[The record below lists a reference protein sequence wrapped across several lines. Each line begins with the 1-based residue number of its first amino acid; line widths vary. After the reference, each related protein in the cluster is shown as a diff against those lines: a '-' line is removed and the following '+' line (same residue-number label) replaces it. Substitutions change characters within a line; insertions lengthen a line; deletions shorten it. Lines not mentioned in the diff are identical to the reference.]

1 MKREHLAFLVELLR
15 DRTGQALPLDRLY
28 VVESR
33 LAPLARREGFVSVT
47 ALIETLRGMA
57 EPRLAQAAAEALVD
71 PETSFFRDREPFDRL
86 REMLLP
92 ALARVRPG
100 RPLRVWSA
108 GCGAGQEAVSMAI
121 AGLQAEAANPSLQV
135 EIVATDFAEAAV
147 ERARSGLY
155 THFEV
160 QRGLPIRDLLAHFEP
175 ADDLWRAKP
184 EVISRI
190 RFGRVNLARAL
201 PNVGRFD
208 VVFCRYV
215 LKDFT
220 TEARVAALQQ
230 LAGVITPGGV
240 LVMGEGESPL
250 DIALAQ
256 GGAAFRQPAG
266 ARGLFQRDPAAAA
279 A

>member
-1 MKREHLAFLVELLR
+1 MKREHLHFLAELLR
-15 DRTGQALPLDRLY
+15 ERAGQALPGDRLY

-33 LAPLARREGFVSVT
+33 LAPLARREGFASVV
-47 ALIETLRGMA
+47 ALIEALRGMA

-86 REMLLP
+86 RDMLLP
-92 ALARVRPG
+92 ALARARPG
-100 RPLRVWSA
+100 RPLRIWSA
-108 GCGAGQEAVSMAI
+108 GCGTGQEALSLAI
-121 AGLQAEAANPSLQV
+121 AATQAETAAPGTSV

-147 ERARSGLY
+147 ERARGGLF

-160 QRGLPIRDLLAHFEP
+160 QRGLPIRDLLTHFDA

-184 EVISRI
+184 ELLGRI
-190 RFGRVNLARAL
+190 RFGRVNLARPL

-215 LKDFT
+215 LNDFT
-220 TEARVAALQQ
+220 PEARIAALQQ
-230 LAGVITPGGV
+230 LACVVTPGGV

-250 DIALAQ
+250 DI
-256 GGAAFRQPAG
+256 GAAFRQPAG
-266 ARGLFQRDPAAAA
+266 APGLFQRDPAAVAA
-279 A
+279 